1 MKEPPL
7 RTLHPCPAR
16 EDLLFPAQPNG
27 QSPDLSR
34 QPEASD
40 AGEAQQAAANQQYIR
55 MTQTP
60 VPRLILRLCI
70 PTTISMLVTNLYN
83 MADTAFVGTLG
94 NSASGAVGIVF
105 GFMSILQAVGFLFG
119 QGAGSIVSRKLGARD
134 REGAS
139 AVASTGFFLALG
151 SGAVISV
158 LGLLLLRPL
167 VMLLGSTETIAP
179 YAVAYIRFI
188 LLAAPLMVPS
198 LLLNNLLRYEGKAAL
213 GMIGLLTGAVLNI
226 FGDALF
232 IFGFQM
238 GVAGAG
244 LATALSQTVS
254 FFILLSMFLRG
265 KTQSKLSVRRFSW
278 SWSRIADIGETGLPS
293 LLRQGLSS
301 ISTVLLNSLAGSCY
315 GDAAV
320 AAMSIVSRIIM
331 FVFSA
336 IVGIG
341 QGFQPVS
348 AFNYG
353 AGNFRRV
360 RQGYRF
366 TLLLSQAVLTV
377 LTIFL
382 LLFSGSCIQLFRDD
396 PEVIAIGTRALR
408 LQGIALLFL
417 PLSMVTEMLLQ
428 STGQKLPASLLS
440 ALRSG
445 LFFIPALLLLNHFRG
460 LYGIQEAQPLAF
472 VLSCFTACFFA
483 LGFFRTLPKED
494 RIQQTIS

>member
-1 MKEPPL
+1 MKAHPL
-7 RTLHPCPAR
+7 RTLHPAPAR
-16 EDLLFPAQPNG
+16 EDLLSPSQQP
-27 QSPDLSR
+27 SPGSA
-34 QPEASD
+34 P
-40 AGEAQQAAANQQYIR
+40 QAAAAAQPQYAAADRQYIR
-55 MTQTP
+55 MTRTP
-60 VPRLILRLCI
+60 VPRLILRLCV

-119 QGAGSIVSRKLGARD
+119 QGSGSIVSRMLGARD
-134 REGAS
+134 AEGAS

-151 SGAVISV
+151 AGTMISV
-158 LGLLLLRPL
+158 LGLLWLRPL

-213 GMIGLLTGAVLNI
+213 GMVGLLTGAVLNI

-232 IFGFQM
+232 IFVFQM

-265 KTQSKLSVRRFSW
+265 KTQCRLSVRRFSW
-278 SWSRIADIGETGLPS
+278 NWGRIADIGETGLPS

-301 ISTVLLNSLAGSCY
+301 VSTVLLNSLAGNY

-353 AGNFRRV
+353 AGNYGRV

-366 TLLLSQAVLTV
+366 TFLLSQSVLTV
-377 LTIFL
+377 LTVFL
-382 LLFSGSCIQLFRDD
+382 LFFSGSCIQLFRND
-396 PEVIAIGTRALR
+396 PEVIAIATRALR

-445 LFFIPALLLLNHFRG
+445 LFFIPALVLLNHFRG
-460 LYGIQEAQPLAF
+460 LAGIQEAQPLTF
-472 VLSCFTACFFA
+472 VLSSFTAVFFA
-483 LGFFRTLPKED
+483 LDFFRRLPKED
-494 RIQQTIS
+494 RIQ